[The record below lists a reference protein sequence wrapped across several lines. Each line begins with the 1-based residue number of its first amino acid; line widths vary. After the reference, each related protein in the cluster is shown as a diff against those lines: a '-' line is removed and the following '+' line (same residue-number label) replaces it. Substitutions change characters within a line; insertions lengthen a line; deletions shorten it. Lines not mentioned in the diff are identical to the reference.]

1 MKNKEEKPITTGGQ
15 TNNIMLE
22 IDTQEVIETVN
33 EKAQS
38 VADVKPEGHKLWEFS
53 KWKGLIDTWKCKKCG
68 SFFNSKDDII
78 THVVGHAPRNEQ
90 SKLLDQLV
98 KE

>member
-1 MKNKEEKPITTGGQ
+1 MKKELTPIMEEITTV
-15 TNNIMLE
+15 ME
-22 IDTQEVIETVN
+22 PEIETVN

-38 VADVKPEGHKLWEFS
+38 VADVKPEGHKLWEYS

-90 SKLLDQLV
+90 SKLLDQLL